1 MKNIFFTFSILLL
14 FNSVSYARDCKSGDI
29 KGDAFIYSDGKKVK
43 VIYGTDIPN
52 PANKIIMIFNKGGWV
67 VDQKLG
73 ECRDHIPKQLGQISG
88 TKIKGKE
95 LVLMLNGR
103 LHKAG
108 GDNGHGCGWKFKGAF
123 HQPWYDCI
131 IEKWGISKRVGI
143 NKEIIDELV
152 SKGTPRNQIFMSG
165 LSCGGIDTLRHKGLQ
180 PNDFN
185 ATISFMP
192 NCWDRNPNTPLREM
206 QIDELKS
213 FKRIDALVF
222 HSPVDGEG
230 DWHSNSVWMKKDLG
244 NIPGIQWIDTP
255 GHTDRNITVNGKK
268 CNVKEK
274 MKGGWEEAWPE
285 GKEKLRSEKKF
296 VVLDKKL
303 QKEMKKSAAGHYLI
317 SYSCF
322 SYYHPEIIKFIESR
336 I

>member
-1 MKNIFFTFSILLL
+1 MKKILFISAFIVLITTFSH
-14 FNSVSYARDCKSGDI
+14 ARDCKNGQI

-43 VIYGTDIPN
+43 VIKGDIPD
-52 PANKIIMIFNKGGWV
+52 PANKIIMIYNRGGWAV
-67 VDQKLG
+67 KQSG
-73 ECRDHIPKQLGQISG
+73 ECKDFLPKQLGQLSG
-88 TKIKGKE
+88 TMIKGKE
-95 LVLMLNGR
+95 LVFMLNGN
-103 LHKAG
+103 LHKVG
-108 GDNGHGCGWKFKGAF
+108 GEDGYGCAWKFKGAF

-131 IEKWGISKRVGI
+131 LENWAIPKRVNV
-143 NKEIIDELV
+143 NKELIDKLV

-165 LSCGGIDTLRHKGLQ
+165 QSCGGIDTLRHKGLH
-180 PNDFN
+180 PEDFN

-192 NCWDRNPNTPLREM
+192 NCWDRKPDTPLRKM

-255 GHTDRNITVNGKK
+255 GHTGKNIVVNGKK
-268 CNVKEK
+268 CGIKEK

-285 GKEKLRSEKKF
+285 GKKKLRSDKKF
-296 VVLDKKL
+296 VKVDKKL
-303 QKEMKKSAAGHYLI
+303 YKEMKKKVAGHQLI

-322 SYYHPEIIKFIESR
+322 KYYHPEIIKFIESK